1 MKNSYNPKQ
10 TKLWP
15 NLFWHAAFSLLFTFM
30 LLWLTEA
37 WQQNFVLPFINLNWL
52 LWAAGLMIV
61 IAMIITG
68 FKPDRDLISG
78 RSKNT

>member
-1 MKNSYNPKQ
+1 MENSHNSKQ
-10 TKLWP
+10 IKHGP
-15 NLFWHAAFSLLFTFM
+15 SLFWHAAFSLLLTFA
-30 LLWLTEA
+30 LLWLMEA
-37 WQQNFVLPFINLNWL
+37 WRQYSVLPFINPNWL

-61 IAMIITG
+61 VAMIITG